1 MDWLDYRKKLGIGFN
16 DEKRVQFFLTKIFN
30 ILEDIRPEMNGY
42 ISEEE
47 YYVFC
52 NTTGTTMQHGSLY
65 GTGYGLILSTLES
78 HSKSFNDFISYYI
91 AFINCQKDHDYKTWT
106 KENFKNVICNLLDE
120 SHIPYDLIEDT
131 GSYFLFPKGVE
142 QFDDALVSDVLL
154 WLKDYP
160 LTEKAWI
167 KALKA
172 YSESTELTASESA
185 DNFRKALERFF
196 QEFFESEKSLEKLKS
211 EYGIFLSSKGIP
223 AEIKNIFEKLLEAYT
238 KYNNN
243 YAKHHDKVSKS
254 VLEYI
259 MYQTGNLIRL
269 LITLKQDF

>member
-1 MDWLDYRKKLGIGFN
+1 MDWIDYRDKLGIGFN
-16 DEKRVQFFLTKIFN
+16 DEKKVQYFLAKIFN
-30 ILEDIRPEMNGY
+30 VLEDIRPEMDSQ
-42 ISEEE
+42 ISSDE
-47 YYVFC
+47 YYTFC
-52 NTTGTTMQHGSLY
+52 NMTGTAMQHGSMCY
-65 GTGYGLILSTLES
+65 ENYRLILSTLEA
-78 HSKSFNDFISYYI
+78 HSREFNDFISYYI
-91 AFINCQKDHDYKTWT
+91 AFVNCQKDNNNNKTWT

-131 GSYFLFPKGVE
+131 GAYFIFPKGVD
-142 QFDDALVSDVLL
+142 QFDHALVSDVLL

-172 YSESTELTASESA
+172 YSESTNLTASETA

-196 QEFFESEKSLEKLKS
+196 QEFFKSEKSLENLKS
-211 EYGIFLSSKGIP
+211 EYGTFLSSKGIP
-223 AEIKNIFEKLLEAYT
+223 AEIKNNFEKLLESYT
-238 KYNNN
+238 NYNNN

-259 MYQTGNLIRL
+259 MYQTGNLMRL
-269 LITLKQDF
+269 LITLK